1 MVARQ
6 KFLSQYPDH
15 GTEHPYAQ
23 RQNTWRSRLRSKL
36 KSYRLIPASFSD
48 GVDTER
54 PRQSASAVSTTI
66 PPITW
71 PSIEFDYPF
80 KLQPHSWYAARL
92 WRIHCSSV
100 RTFHVP
106 FHGKGQATFRV
117 CNPIRA
123 VYFWPANALE
133 TQSLSDGLWEGT
145 FDIILNPES
154 VLGIKFFCSTSQG
167 FPA

>member
-1 MVARQ
+1 MTPGPEQLQSFYTRDTAFLFFLVARL

-80 KLQPHSWYAARL
+80 KLQPHSWYAAKL
-92 WRIHCSSV
+92 WRIQCSSV

-123 VYFWPANALE
+123 C
-133 TQSLSDGLWEGT
+133 
-145 FDIILNPES
+145 IL
-154 VLGIKFFCSTSQG
+154 LASQRSRNSI
-167 FPA
+167 PL